1 MWLGLISKMGKEKKR
16 GKNPESTETLRVY
29 EI

>member
-1 MWLGLISKMGKEKKR
+1 MGRPNFKNGVRKKR
-16 GKNPESTETLRVY
+16 GKIPESTETLRVY